1 MSDKELTGTNQLELK
16 AIAELGGMD
25 FIIKDYQ
32 RGYRWTSTEV
42 KTLLDDLDEFV
53 RRTDKKP
60 GEFYCLQPIVVRKI
74 AEGRYEVIDG
84 QQRLTTLNL
93 ILRFFS
99 DLIKILYSRFKLFEI
114 EYITRPDSRSFLINI
129 KNPVVKPDA
138 YIDFYFMAQAYQTI
152 KDWFEEQE
160 DDTLQLEIL
169 RALLEQKKQ
178 DVAGQMV
185 DMANNVR
192 VIWYEVAAD
201 EKTSS
206 VDIFT
211 RLNIGKIPLT
221 DAELVKALFLNDKNF
236 SDSDSELKKIHLST
250 EWNQIE
256 QSLQSDAFWYFLN
269 RSHNPVSYTSRIEFV
284 FDIMSKRTGK
294 SKKYH
299 TFDYFQKRLQ
309 EDSVDEIW
317 MEVKQTYQL
326 LKEWFEDR
334 ELYHIIGYLLENGY
348 KPGDL
353 IAKWKE
359 LPKSKFRNSYLRE
372 QVKES
377 IKGIDIAD
385 LSYEAK
391 APVKRI
397 LLLFNI
403 LTILQKDNSD
413 MRFPFDRFKTEEWDI
428 EHICSQTD
436 RTLEKAGVK
445 QWCDD
450 ILEYY
455 LGSSE
460 LAGAQERIKNSGE
473 EEALKEDLSALLA
486 LRQKEKIDK
495 SEIDTLYKKFQE
507 RFKEGGN
514 ALTDRDSIVNLTLLD
529 YATNRSY
536 GNAFFP
542 IKRKRIIEN
551 DSTGVFVPITTKNL
565 FLKYYSKKINNM
577 MEWTEED
584 GRAYLENIVEVIND
598 YVNPNS
604 SKL

>member
-1 MSDKELTGTNQLELK
+1 MSDKDLTGTNQLELK
-16 AIAELGGMD
+16 AISELSGMD

-32 RGYRWTSTEV
+32 RGYRWTSIEV
-42 KTLLDDLDEFV
+42 RTLLEDLAEFV
-53 RRTDKKP
+53 HRTDKKP

-74 AEGRYEVIDG
+74 SDNEYEVIDG
-84 QQRLTTLNL
+84 QQRLTTLN
-93 ILRFFS
+93 IVIRYFS

-114 EYITRPDSRSFLINI
+114 EYITRPDSRTFLTNI
-129 KNPVVKPDA
+129 KNPVVKPDT
-138 YIDFYFMAQAYQTI
+138 YIDFYFMAQAYQTVVN
-152 KDWFEEQE
+152 WFAEQE
-160 DDTLQLEIL
+160 DDTLQLEII

-178 DVAGQMV
+178 EVDGQTV

-236 SDSDSELKKIHLST
+236 SGLDSELKKINLST

-256 QSLQSDAFWYFLN
+256 QSLQNDAFWYFLN
-269 RSHNPVSYTSRIEFV
+269 RSHNPLSYTSRIEFI
-284 FDIMSKRTGK
+284 FDIMSLRSGK

-299 TFDYFQKRLQ
+299 TFHYFQKRLQ
-309 EDSVDEIW
+309 EGSVEEIW

-334 ELYHIIGYLLENGY
+334 ELYHIIGYLLENGS

-359 LPKSKFRNSYLRE
+359 LPKSKFRDSYLRE
-372 QVKES
+372 QVKDS
-377 IKGIDIAD
+377 IEGIEIAD
-385 LSYEAK
+385 LAYDAK
-391 APVKRI
+391 ANVKRI

-403 LTILQKDNSD
+403 LTVLQKDNSD

-428 EHICSQTD
+428 EHVCSQTD

-460 LAGAQERIKNSGE
+460 LKGAQERINNSDE
-473 EEALKEDLSALLA
+473 EVSLKEDLSALLA
-486 LRQKEKIDK
+486 LRQAEKIEKKD
-495 SEIDTLYKKFQE
+495 IDTLYKKFQE

-565 FLKYYSKKINNM
+565 FLKYYSKKVNNM

-584 GRAYLENIVEVIND
+584 GRDYLESIIEVIND